1 MSTMFYRIVDDAAPS
16 ACWALDEVQCK
27 ETEIDDRDFA
37 AGRHLENP
45 GTLAVTVKRRGQP
58 AELAFTLLEAP
69 VATTRVADLIA
80 EIAPGAVERFPAEV
94 GGHAGEYE
102 ILNVVQ
108 VIDAIDRARSQY
120 VLWRPEDGRPDKV
133 GQFRHVLPLVIR
145 DDIPQD
151 VGIFRPAGW
160 EVALIV
166 SAKLKKE
173 LEKIGRLGVTF
184 RPLEGGL
191 VGERTDR
198 PSRGTRAGAGAPRP
212 PRGAG
217 RREQAGS
224 LGGEQSGPK
233 AGQPDTR
240 RARASTG
247 DVDLSTV
254 FDDVV
259 RIAAGAGDARHGWE
273 RLVAYLEVHMEAP
286 ALGALRRTEID
297 EDVLRVRKQ
306 LQRLMAREPSGMKLN
321 ALWFGL
327 FDTAIPGG
335 PGGIGYYVA
344 GLERFDPEVPESRC
358 NPAWWP
364 EGRYLRSVALEMIK
378 VTENAAAAA
387 NREADRRLL
396 SYGGQL
402 GAALLV
408 SRFASAGL
416 WPELRRVVGF
426 DSGDYAEI
434 GASWKHNDTH
444 HH

>member
-1 MSTMFYRIVDDAAPS
+1 MAHMFYKVVDDTEHPAS
-16 ACWALDEVQCK
+16 WWLGRVQFQENK
-27 ETEIDDRDFA
+27 IDPQHLA
-37 AGRHLENP
+37 MGRHFESP
-45 GTLAVTVKRRGQP
+45 GPLIVTVKKRGEP
-58 AELAFTLLEAP
+58 MNLSFTLRDVP
-69 VATTRVADLIA
+69 VATTRVADIV
-80 EIAPGAVERFPAEV
+80 EKIAPGAIERFPVKVE
-94 GGHAGEYE
+94 GHEGRYE
-102 ILNVVQ
+102 ILNVVRG
-108 VIDAIDRARSQY
+108 IDAIDRKRSEY
-120 VLWRPEDGRPDKV
+120 MLWKVEDDRPDKL
-133 GQFRHVLPLVIR
+133 GQFRQVTRLVIR

-191 VGERTDR
+191 VSEQTDR
-198 PSRGTRAGAGAPRP
+198 PSRRTRAGAGAPRP
-212 PRGAG
+212 PRGAR
-217 RREQAGS
+217 RREQVGS
-224 LGGEQSGPK
+224 LGGEQSRPK
-233 AGQPDTR
+233 AGQPDVPR
-240 RARASTG
+240 ERASTG

-259 RIAAGAGDARHGWE
+259 RIGAGAGDARHGWE
-273 RLVAYLEVHMEAP
+273 RLVAYLEAHMEAP
-286 ALGALRRTEID
+286 TLGALRRTEID

-306 LQRLMAREPSGMKLN
+306 LQRLMAREPPGMKLN

-344 GLERFDPEVPESRC
+344 GLERFDPDVPESRC
-358 NPAWWP
+358 SPAWWP
-364 EGRYLRSVALEMIK
+364 ESRYLRSVALDMIK

-387 NREADRRLL
+387 NREGDRRLL

-434 GASWKHNDTH
+434 DAAWKHDEAH
-444 HH
+444 HC